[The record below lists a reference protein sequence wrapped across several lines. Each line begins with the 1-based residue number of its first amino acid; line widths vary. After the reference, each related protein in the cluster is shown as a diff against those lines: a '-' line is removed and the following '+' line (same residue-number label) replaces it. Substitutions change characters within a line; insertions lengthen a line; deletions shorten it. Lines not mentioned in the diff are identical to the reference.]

1 MNARRG
7 ITPSQRTQRRLVL
20 VMLVVN
26 LAGIAGI
33 ALHTGDPHGLAL
45 GLLPLSMLLAA
56 LP

>member
-7 ITPSQRTQRRLVL
+7 TAIGKRMQRRLVVL
-20 VMLVVN
+20 MLAIN

-33 ALHTGDPHGLAL
+33 ALYTGGAHGLAL
-45 GLLPLSMLLAA
+45 GLVPLSMLLAT